1 MPRSSLASISLFEHA
16 PTLSCDAARV
26 PVALDEAG
34 TAKRTATCTAATA
47 VHVAIRRRSA
57 ALGHAHDAT
66 HGRVG
71 SDTGLWPAQQLA
83 RGRTAEEE
91 GGDCRGSLST
101 IPIYKEFT
109 VLRTVDSALTCK

>member
-83 RGRTAEEE
+83 RLVQAGAGRAQRLTAVLCK
-91 GGDCRGSLST
+91 DAWCDHPATHSL
-101 IPIYKEFT
+101 
-109 VLRTVDSALTCK
+109 